1 MKVKRASK
9 QQFTSVAI
17 PTVLFKKVE
26 KRLKDTGFPSV
37 SSYVAFILREVLTEG
52 KQTDKTAYEAEKI
65 KQKLRDLGYM

>member
-1 MKVKRASK
+1 MKIKRPSR
-9 QQFTSVAI
+9 QPFTSVSI

-26 KRLKDTGFPSV
+26 KHLKDTGFPSV
-37 SSYVAFILREVLTEG
+37 SSYVAFILREVITED